1 MWKDDFSS
9 IARQQEAKK
18 MQAGCAFR
26 GRDLIFLFIAKG
38 KLSTQA
44 QGSGR
49 MLRWEISL
57 SIALGPVILSLF
69 SVRASHRIC
78 IESSFLVPGKMFVTS
93 RSALISI
100 FGHVLQGSIG
110 SVSSCT
116 LRVCVWVLFSS
127 ELNCSSLSSCHRYRL
142 SVYSMFCWNR
152 TVRCRIIHSN
162 LVLDVLAKQVF
173 PASRY
178 VLSFSLALYSLD
190 QIVQLQQAIG
200 KEAAAYCHK
209 WGVLCL

>member
-1 MWKDDFSS
+1 MQYLAEPKRIDPDRPLRFPFTQFALVTAAGACGMWKDDFSS

-110 SVSSCT
+110 
-116 LRVCVWVLFSS
+116 VCVCEF
-127 ELNCSSLSSCHRYRL
+127 CSAQ
-142 SVYSMFCWNR
+142 N
-152 TVRCRIIHSN
+152 
-162 LVLDVLAKQVF
+162 
-173 PASRY
+173 
-178 VLSFSLALYSLD
+178 
-190 QIVQLQQAIG
+190 
-200 KEAAAYCHK
+200 
-209 WGVLCL
+209 